1 MHLAVKIM
9 MQSQTGWTTHTL
21 QLNFNSFRFSM
32 LKRTIILLVAVLG
45 IFVFGEQAADA
56 AAHLI
61 TKVII
66 APASE
71 PMTMFMIGSGL
82 VLAGSYWRKNIKKK

>member
-1 MHLAVKIM
+1 M
-9 MQSQTGWTTHTL
+9 MLSQTVQTTHKL
-21 QLNFNSFRFSM
+21 QLNFTSFRFSM
-32 LKRTIILLVAVLG
+32 LKRIFTFLVVALG
-45 IFVFGEQAADA
+45 IFVFGEDAADA

-61 TKVII
+61 SKVIV